1 MEYKKNDYFYVYA
14 TNWIEMFK
22 KNEIRKTTYQKY
34 EVNIKFIRENFPNL
48 KNKQISR
55 VTWQKV
61 INKYAEKRTYQ
72 TVKDFHNQFKAM
84 LRDLVHEGVIDKDPT
99 HRIVVHSKNVHVG
112 KDKFLSLHECKKLL
126 EQLNLGVDT
135 NGKIK
140 HPNDWSMYIALKT
153 GLRFSEVI
161 ALTPSD
167 VDFKNNVI
175 NVDKTWNYKEKQGVF
190 SKPKSKTSTR
200 KVPIDPTASFMIK
213 QLIKQT
219 NALQGVPILHGG
231 TTKVFNQTVNKQL
244 KAKCQAAEIPVI
256 SFHGLRHTFA
266 SLCIA
271 NGVSLQ
277 QTSQWL
283 GHSDT
288 TITQQVYTHIT
299 DEMNEKDMTTKNK
312 VMVML

>member
-55 VTWQKV
+55 ITWQKV
-61 INKYAEKRTYQ
+61 INKYAETRTYQ

-112 KDKFLSLHECKKLL
+112 KDKFLSLHECKKLFQ
-126 EQLNLGVDT
+126 QLDLSIDE
-135 NGKIK
+135 NGKIEK
-140 HPNDWSMYIALKT
+140 PNDWSIYISLKT

-167 VDFKNNVI
+167 INFQNNTI
-175 NVDKTWNYKEKQGVF
+175 NVDKTWNYKEKQGIF
-190 SKPKSKTSTR
+190 SKPKSKTSMR
-200 KVPIDPTASFMIK
+200 KVPIDPTASFMLK
-213 QLIKQT
+213 QLIKKT
-219 NALQGVPILHGG
+219 DAPPGVPILHGG
-231 TTKVFNQTVNKQL
+231 KVRVFNSTVNAQL
-244 KAKCQAAEIPVI
+244 TVKCKAAEIPVI

-288 TITQQVYTHIT
+288 TITQQVYTHVT
-299 DEMNEKDMTTKNK
+299 DEMNERDMETKNK
-312 VMVML
+312 IMVML